1 MMRND
6 VAIAGRV
13 ARASAGRAA
22 IAAAVVAAAALATAV
37 VAGAPSAVAALIAWS
52 AGACV
57 FVLSIWLTVA
67 PGDTARAE
75 RFARADAHAASEV
88 GVIAAGLA
96 SLIAVGF
103 VLAGSGDEA
112 PLRRGVLTA
121 LAVVSVVLAW
131 AVVHTIYAVRYA
143 RLFFTPPVGGIDF
156 PQPEPPDALDFLYVA
171 LTIGMTFQVSDTSLG
186 KRAIRRA
193 AIHHALLSYLFGS
206 VILAIT
212 VSSVTSILR
221 AG

>member
-1 MMRND
+1 MMND
-6 VAIAGRV
+6 
-13 ARASAGRAA
+13 RATAANRERRGSAGLAA
-22 IAAAVVAAAALATAV
+22 TAAAVVAAAVLAAAV
-37 VAGAPSAVAALIAWS
+37 VAAAPWAVAVLIAWS
-52 AGACV
+52 AGACA
-57 FVLSIWLTVA
+57 FLLLIWLTVS
-67 PGDTARAE
+67 PGDAARTE
-75 RFARADAHAASEV
+75 RFARADEHAALEF
-88 GVIAAGLA
+88 GVIAAGVA

-103 VLAGSGDEA
+103 VLAKSSDGA
-112 PLRRGVLTA
+112 PLHRGVLTA

-131 AVVHTIYAVRYA
+131 AVVHTIYALRYA
-143 RLFFTPPVGGIDF
+143 RLFFSPPVGGIDF
-156 PQPEPPDALDFLYVA
+156 PQAEPPDALDFLYVA

-212 VSSVTSILR
+212 VSSVTSLLR